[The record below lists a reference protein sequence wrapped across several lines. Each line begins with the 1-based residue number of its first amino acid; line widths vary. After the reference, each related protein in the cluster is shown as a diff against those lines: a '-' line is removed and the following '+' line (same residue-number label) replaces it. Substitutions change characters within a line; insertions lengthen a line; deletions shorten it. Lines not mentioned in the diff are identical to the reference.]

1 MSCEPFAM
9 SRTLRSP
16 AFQRLSDRQ
25 LRHLRPICG
34 FARDAVKQSQ
44 DRSASTKVKFRFHQL
59 LQRLVSIGILP
70 VVLSAGAALGA
81 ESVTLSYGAIERSI
95 SVKSLAAYAE
105 NGTLSSDLKAYTRYF
120 NDQQLASLR
129 QFLSTRADLSAV
141 AVSQFLYTD
150 QGEML
155 LERLGNVVRTE
166 SNLSGFYAIRSALI
180 LAAAD
185 ETEGLTV
192 LNVLEQF
199 PLTRVR
205 VDLVQTLRI
214 VGDLEELI
222 RQTQDAVT
230 LVKEQSA
237 AEAYLTSW
245 IDFPSLP
252 DLRRSGSFTWQQQT
266 IVLNDPQRDRSFP
279 VDIYLPQLRPESEQ
293 IPTTP
298 APVIVISH
306 GLGSDRGTYAY
317 LAQHLASYGFAVA
330 VPEHPGSNAQQLQA
344 LISGQ
349 ASQVTEPNEFI
360 NRPLD
365 IKFLLDELTYR
376 SQTDPA
382 FIERLNPNQVGIIGQ
397 SMGGY
402 TGLALAGAQINVE
415 QLEADCTTDTLNL
428 SLLLQCRALNL
439 PQPLPDL
446 QDDRIQAV
454 LAINPIGSSLLGEAD
469 YASIRVP
476 VMIVSGTADTIAPAL
491 PEQIRPFTWLQTPER
506 YLLLLQ
512 GGTHFSSIDVPD
524 PEASVSQGRLVQ
536 LPSEV
541 VGPDPEI
548 THLYLR
554 SISLAFLG
562 LHVAGD
568 STYLPYLEASYARYI
583 AQASL
588 PINLVQALTPD
599 QLTKALNDRTIETIL
614 PGASATL
621 RQRGFE

>member
-1 MSCEPFAM
+1 M
-9 SRTLRSP
+9 SRTRRSP
-16 AFQRLSDRQ
+16 VSHRSSDRSVQ
-25 LRHLRPICG
+25 PLCPPGI
-34 FARDAVKQSQ
+34 FAQGTVKQSQ
-44 DRSASTKVKFRFHQL
+44 NGNISTKAGFNFQRL
-59 LQRLVSIGILP
+59 LSRLVSIGILP
-70 VVLSAGAALGA
+70 IILTAGSALGA
-81 ESVTLSYGAIERSI
+81 ERITLSYGAVERSI
-95 SVKSLAAYAE
+95 AVKSLAAYAE
-105 NGTLSSDLKAYTRYF
+105 EGTVSSDLKAYTRFF
-120 NDQQLASLR
+120 NDQQLATLR

-141 AVSQFLYTD
+141 AVAQFLYTD

-192 LNVLEQF
+192 LNVLKQF
-199 PLTRVR
+199 PLSRVR

-222 RQTQDAVT
+222 RQTQDAVA

-245 IDFPSLP
+245 IDFSSLP
-252 DLRRSGSFTWQQQT
+252 DLRQPGSFPWQRRT
-266 IVLNDPQRDRSFP
+266 LGLYDPQRNRSFP
-279 VDIYLPQLRPESEQ
+279 VDIYWPQLNTASEQ
-293 IPTTP
+293 TP
-298 APVIVISH
+298 ATAAPVIVISH

-317 LAQHLASYGFAVA
+317 LAQHLASYGFVVA
-330 VPEHPGSNAQQLQA
+330 VPEHPGSNAQQLRA

-365 IKFLLDELTYR
+365 IQFLLNELAEL
-376 SQTDPA
+376 SQTDPTLA
-382 FIERLNPNQVGIIGQ
+382 GRLNLNQVGIIGQ

-446 QDDRIQAV
+446 RDPRIKAV

-469 YASIRVP
+469 YANIQVP

-524 PEASVSQGRLVQ
+524 PEASLSQGTLVQ

-541 VGPDPEI
+541 VGPNPQI
-548 THLYLR
+548 AHLYLQ
-554 SISLAFLG
+554 SIGLAFLG

-568 STYLPYLEASYARYI
+568 FTYLPYLEASYARYI
-583 AQASL
+583 AEASL
-588 PINLVQALTPD
+588 PISLVHVLTPD
-599 QLTKALNDRTIETIL
+599 QLMKAIEEQTIELVL
-614 PGASATL
+614 PSTSATL
-621 RQRGFE
+621 RQRDAETKP